1 VKPSGSRLARGGG
14 KRRHDYAT
22 MCEMEENPYKAPVE
36 NTLSTSVSF
45 LPCPLALFLMTLSSI
60 AAAWFVF
67 MAVAGFCDATWTHWQ
82 PPWELGTEGEPAMIL
97 GARRKVAGVPATLTA
112 CATAPPAKIVLVC
125 GESGM
130 LRGDGKVAGT
140 LRRAVAL
147 GRWML
152 PKRFGWRW
160 FSAGKIG
167 AEFTSFGGLAAARHS
182 LRGCPA
188 CLLLWTNVVKV
199 FAGR

>member
-45 LPCPLALFLMTLSSI
+45 LPRPLALFLMTLSSI

-97 GARRKVAGVPATLTA
+97 GARRQ
-112 CATAPPAKIVLVC
+112 
-125 GESGM
+125 SS
-130 LRGDGKVAGT
+130 
-140 LRRAVAL
+140 RRACYFEPLAL
-147 GRWML
+147 
-152 PKRFGWRW
+152 
-160 FSAGKIG
+160 
-167 AEFTSFGGLAAARHS
+167 
-182 LRGCPA
+182 
-188 CLLLWTNVVKV
+188 
-199 FAGR
+199 